1 MNIVFSRDVAEA
13 LKDRYTVLELEPREV
28 EGITIEAFCVIE
40 ASQIPL
46 TELPMLDH
54 WVKLHNAFVQANKEK
69 NGKLCLDLEV
79 HLTGKF
85 GGELDEFY
93 HIVCNRFKQV
103 D

>member
-28 EGITIEAFCVIE
+28 EGIIIEAFCVIE
-40 ASQIPL
+40 ASQIPIS
-46 TELPMLDH
+46 ELPMLSH
-54 WVKLHNAFVQANKEK
+54 WVKLHDAFVEANKQK

-79 HLTGKF
+79 HLIGKF

-93 HIVCNRFKQV
+93 QIVCQRYKQI
-103 D
+103 